1 MGKIIEISN
10 FTFGENVIDKQA
22 LHLIKGANPSGFSA
36 AISDSRAC
44 IMVDRASVE
53 SPNTWANEIPQI
65 TDYSYIPIPPGSKFI
80 YASIKASGYF
90 FGVIA
95 VAEDGSYLAD
105 SGWQTTPQILDI
117 SSLSDAKF
125 VRFALR
131 TYTGAFSDGLTLSD
145 LNAHLS
151 FA

>member
-22 LHLIKGANPSGFSA
+22 LHLIKGANPSGFTA
-36 AISDSRAC
+36 KIDPERAC
-44 IMVDRASVE
+44 IMVDRASIE
-53 SPNTWANEIPQI
+53 SPNPWTNEKPPI
-65 TDYSYIPIPPGSKFI
+65 TDYSYIPIPSGSKFI

-90 FGVIA
+90 FGVVA

-117 SSLSDAKF
+117 SSLSGAKF
-125 VRFALR
+125 VRFAVKPN
-131 TYTGAFSDGLTLSD
+131 TGAFSDGLKLSD

>member
-22 LHLIKGANPSGFSA
+22 LHLIKGANPSGFT
-36 AISDSRAC
+36 AIIDPQRAC
-44 IMVDRASVE
+44 IMVDRASIE
-53 SPNTWANEIPQI
+53 SPNPWTNEKPPI
-65 TDYSYIPIPPGSKFI
+65 TDYSYIPIPSGSKFI
-80 YASIKASGYF
+80 YASIKASGYY
-90 FGVIA
+90 FGVAA
-95 VAEDGSYLAD
+95 VSEDGSYLAD
-105 SGWQTTPQILDI
+105 SSWQTTPQVLDI

-125 VRFALR
+125 VRFALML
-131 TYTGAFSDGLTLSD
+131 FSGYFTDGLKLDD